1 MTTKIKESNKFL
13 RVVLNMCPRLILRLL
28 LTFHLNLVIIIVKA
42 HNFLTDR
49 RGTTVRLLM
58 GEIEHELAG

>member
-1 MTTKIKESNKFL
+1 MTTKIKESNKSL

-28 LTFHLNLVIIIVKA
+28 HTFNLNLVILTVKA

-49 RGTTVRLLM
+49 GGATVRLLM
-58 GEIEHELAG
+58 GEVEHELAG

>member
-1 MTTKIKESNKFL
+1 MTTKIKESNKSL

-28 LTFHLNLVIIIVKA
+28 HTFNLNLVILTVKA

-49 RGTTVRLLM
+49 GGTTVCLLM